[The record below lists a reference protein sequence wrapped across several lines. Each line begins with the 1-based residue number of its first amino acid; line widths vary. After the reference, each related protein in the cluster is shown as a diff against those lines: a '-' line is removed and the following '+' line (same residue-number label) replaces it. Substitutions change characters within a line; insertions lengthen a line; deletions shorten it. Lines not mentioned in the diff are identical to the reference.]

1 MYAEKTAPRP
11 DAFLPTGP
19 KPVFLR
25 ENDVQDTDKKAL
37 TGEELYIALAKGGK
51 RDKIAGIQRIRS
63 LWRIYLTCPKERIR
77 LISNGLGVRGA
88 IAPVYDLNPFTREK
102 EDNLT
107 RVTIK
112 DIPLSVDDDVIRSE
126 LQARKSEVV
135 GSIIR
140 QKLRVNGQLTSCLN
154 GDRVLYIR
162 PPSQPLP
169 RKLVFVSSFVARIYH
184 LGQPLSATCSKCLQ
198 AGHHVSTC
206 TNDVRCRQCKESGH
220 IQSACPE
227 GSNML
232 RNAMATNDAS
242 SANDHNDHRDHDVAT
257 PQVDAEGK
265 SAPHDQAKMSK
276 EREATR
282 QTSLE
287 DFIANVRHGVQ
298 RKDKAPEADAS
309 TSSVATGTRSA
320 SKVRDASNVTSA
332 KVSVASTSHVNSSE
346 ECDSNASGKID
357 SGGDEESS
365 SECDDEP
372 IPHPKNQRKLK
383 KKPAPVKPRNSSK
396 KK

>member
-1 MYAEKTAPRP
+1 
-11 DAFLPTGP
+11 
-19 KPVFLR
+19 
-25 ENDVQDTDKKAL
+25 
-37 TGEELYIALAKGGK
+37 
-51 RDKIAGIQRIRS
+51 
-63 LWRIYLTCPKERIR
+63 
-77 LISNGLGVRGA
+77 
-88 IAPVYDLNPFTREK
+88 
-102 EDNLT
+102 
-107 RVTIK
+107 
-112 DIPLSVDDDVIRSE
+112 
-126 LQARKSEVV
+126 
-135 GSIIR
+135 
-140 QKLRVNGQLTSCLN
+140 
-154 GDRVLYIR
+154 
-162 PPSQPLP
+162 
-169 RKLVFVSSFVARIYH
+169 
-184 LGQPLSATCSKCLQ
+184 
-198 AGHHVSTC
+198 
-206 TNDVRCRQCKESGH
+206 
-220 IQSACPE
+220 
-227 GSNML
+227 ML